1 MNTKQ
6 IEALASC
13 MKANGI
19 RPQDLCAFLNKI
31 NPGDFHF
38 TDGSHFPC
46 LLPGLTANGVFASP
60 EYYLTV
66 HERTKGETTK
76 YRAKN
81 FCRYRDVVLPD
92 STATR
97 NMRDYTDKINASL
110 RAIGFPLLRRGE
122 YWADDDREG
131 EGEAPEIRNTG
142 IGVGDTE
149 MYGGYWISY
158 RKYVRGCIKV
168 AKCEKVSLY
177 KDDKNDISSPLM
189 LDVVLHRMKTTRHE
203 FDDYLLCKKSLPQA
217 GDYLLKDGKFSRST
231 VYNMEAGIFVNPNLY
246 IKLEM
251 PATLMTA
258 EEASVF
264 CKATDDRV
272 PEYFDLRQIEKA
284 VPQIN
289 KALQAVGMKAFEL
302 PENLLESC
310 WCQESLDNACP
321 EENTG
326 VKKRLL
332 LFGKQKNV
340 DDKFIFIEDI
350 LRHLTLD

>member
-19 RPQDLCAFLNKI
+19 RPQDLCAFLNTI

-60 EYYLTV
+60 EYYLTA
-66 HERTKGETTK
+66 HERTKGKTTK
-76 YRAKN
+76 GRAKN
-81 FCRYRDVVLPD
+81 FCSNRGTVLPD
-92 STATR
+92 STATT
-97 NMRDYTDKINASL
+97 NMLIHTDKINASL
-110 RAIGFPLLRRGE
+110 RAIGFPLLQGGS
-122 YWADDDREG
+122 YWAGDDSEG
-131 EGEAPEIRNTG
+131 EGSLPEIHFNG
-142 IGVGDTE
+142 GGVGDWDYYSGSYTN
-149 MYGGYWISY
+149 Y

-177 KDDKNDISSPLM
+177 KDDKNDNSSPLM
-189 LDVVLHRMKTTRHE
+189 LDVVLRRMKTTRHE

-217 GDYLLKDGKFSRST
+217 GDYLLKDGKSSRST

-289 KALQAVGMKAFEL
+289 KALQAVDMKAFEL
-302 PENLLESC
+302 PENLPESC
-310 WCQESLDNACP
+310 WCQESLANACP